1 MVILKSSIHI
11 VEDTEPEVNDKENEV
26 ESEKEI

>member
-11 VEDTEPEVNDKENEV
+11 VEDTETEVNDKENEV